1 MNKAYCILPFIH
13 LYSQPDGELKPCC
26 IAGGFD
32 KPINLKKMSIEDA
45 FNSQQMKDLRKDM
58 MDGVRNTV
66 CDVCYKQEDET
77 GHSPRLDF
85 NNNSLWEEPIV
96 DIDYSVPSDFQHVD
110 IRFSNLCNFKC
121 RMCSH
126 AFSSAWYEDTG
137 KFRPWAVKGQK
148 KVMKVTETIVE
159 DLIPH
164 LSHIKSFY
172 FAGGEPLIMPEHFKL
187 LKYLYNE
194 MPIETF
200 YTRDKETNELIET
213 DARNLSIHYNTNLSV
228 IKYDEQSL
236 IDLWKGFFRVFL
248 SISCDGVGEVGE
260 YQRTG
265 FKTEKLEK
273 NLEIIKKYARPAS
286 SRGAEIGLTY
296 NFQYT
301 ATIMNVYH
309 IFDFMDYMLEKN
321 HITSTDQID
330 LYYAWSPSEIALNT
344 INQADKEK
352 VINFLNSK
360 KDNYH
365 EKTKIEVQNI
375 IDFIKNGYES
385 DEVKNKRLSYIRDV
399 EKLHGGKFED
409 ISNITIQDIL

>member
-1 MNKAYCILPFIH
+1 MNNSYCILPFIH

-32 KPINLKKMSIEDA
+32 DPINLKTMSIEEG
-45 FNSQQMKDLRKDM
+45 FNSQQMKNLRKDM
-58 MDGVRNTV
+58 IDGIRNKV

-85 NNNSLWEEPIV
+85 NKNSLWDSPIV

-137 KFRPWAVKGQK
+137 KFRPWAIEGKP
-148 KVMKVTETIVE
+148 KVMKVTDTIVD

-164 LSHIKSFY
+164 LSQIKSFY
-172 FAGGEPLIMPEHFKL
+172 FAGGEPLIMPEHFKI
-187 LKYLYNE
+187 LKYLYDE
-194 MPIETF
+194 MPLETF
-200 YTRDKETNELIET
+200 YNRDKDTDELIEF

-228 IKYDEQSL
+228 IKYDEESL

-265 FKTEKLEK
+265 FKTEKFEK
-273 NLEIIKKYARPAS
+273 NLKIIKKYAKPAS
-286 SRGAEIGLTY
+286 SREAVVGISY

-301 ATIMNVYH
+301 TTIMNVYH
-309 IFDFMDYMLEKN
+309 IFDFIDYMLEKN
-321 HITSTDQID
+321 HITSSEQID
-330 LYYAWSPSEIALNT
+330 LYYAWSPDEIALNNLNEGDK
-344 INQADKEK
+344 IN
-352 VINFLNSK
+352 VINFLKTK
-360 KDNYH
+360 KENYA
-365 EKTKIEVQNI
+365 EKTSIEIQNI
-375 IDFIKNGYES
+375 IEFVKNGNQSEDS
-385 DEVKNKRLSYIRDV
+385 KKRRLDYIREV
-399 EKLHGGKFED
+399 ENLQGGHFEN
-409 ISNITIQDIL
+409 ISKINI

>member
-1 MNKAYCILPFIH
+1 MNNSYCILPFIH

-32 KPINLKKMSIEDA
+32 NSINLKKMSIEEG

-58 MDGVRNTV
+58 MEGVRNKV

-85 NNNSLWEEPIV
+85 NNNTLWDSPIV
-96 DIDYSVPSDFQHVD
+96 EIDYSVPSDFQHVD

-126 AFSSAWYEDTG
+126 GFSSAWYEDTG
-137 KFRPWAVKGQK
+137 KFRPWAVEGKTK
-148 KVMKVTETIVE
+148 IMKVTDTIVQ

-164 LSHIKSFY
+164 LSEIKSFY
-172 FAGGEPLIMPEHFKL
+172 FAGGEPLIMPEHYKI
-187 LKYLYNE
+187 LKYLYDE
-194 MPIETF
+194 MPIERF
-200 YTRDKETNELIET
+200 YSRDKETNELIIT
-213 DARNLSIHYNTNLSV
+213 DSRNLSIHYNTNLSV

-248 SISCDGVGEVGE
+248 SISCDGIGEVGE

-265 FKTEKLEK
+265 FKTEKFEK
-273 NLEIIKKYARPAS
+273 NLKIIKKYAKPES
-286 SRGAEIGLTY
+286 SRVSEIGLTY

-301 ATIMNVYH
+301 TTIINVYH
-309 IFDFMDYMLEKN
+309 IFDFIDYMLEKN
-321 HITSTDQID
+321 HITDSDQID
-330 LYYAWSPSEIALNT
+330 FYYAWSPSEIALNNIDDT
-344 INQADKEK
+344 DKKK
-352 VINFLNSK
+352 VINYLESK

-365 EKTKIEVQNI
+365 EKTKIELENMI
-375 IDFIKNGYES
+375 NFIKNGNQT
-385 DEVKNKRLSYIRDV
+385 DEQLSKRIRYINNIDN
-399 EKLHGGKFED
+399 LHGGKFEN
-409 ISNITIQDIL
+409 ISKIKI